1 MFNHIF
7 IVLIIIAVLSFTI
20 MMMIETAA
28 FAARAAGR
36 LIGRPALGTTI
47 HHSLFTA
54 SRFLLISFLPIIGFL
69 VESNISYEKYFLT
82 AVLCL
87 SGSFLGSLII
97 IIHLNKVQK
106 FFQKVFYLY
115 KGSSTIP
122 IALLSA
128 IFIRKKHEIKY
139 VNLKLKLTSDRL
151 IPKKVFV
158 SFLAYSF
165 LGTGF
170 FIAFLLSLIYTDYR
184 LTLSQFTA
192 VFHGVGAVIV
202 SFYLDPMLSRS
213 IDQIKSESDWIN
225 NLYSILIGRIISY
238 LIMSITFISIY
249 YFFFK

>member
-1 MFNHIF
+1 
-7 IVLIIIAVLSFTI
+7 

-36 LIGRPALGTTI
+36 LANKPALGTTI
-47 HHSLFTA
+47 HHTLFTA
-54 SRFLLISFLPIIGFL
+54 SRFLLIIFLPILGFL

-82 AVLCL
+82 VLLCL
-87 SGSFLGSLII
+87 IGSFLGSCII
-97 IIHLNKVQK
+97 IKYLNNVQI

-115 KGSSTIP
+115 KDSTIP
-122 IALLSA
+122 VALLGA
-128 IFIRKKHEIKY
+128 ILKKNDDNLKY
-139 VNLKLKLTSDRL
+139 VNLNLKLTSDRL
-151 IPKKVFV
+151 TPQKVFV

-170 FIAFLLSLIYTDYR
+170 FIAFLLALIYTEHR

-192 VFHGVGAVIV
+192 VFHGFGAIIV

-213 IDQIKSESDWIN
+213 IDQIKSNNMWLN

-238 LIMSITFISIY
+238 FVTSIIFVSVY
-249 YFFFK
+249 YLFFK

>member
-1 MFNHIF
+1 MNI
-7 IVLIIIAVLSFTI
+7 LIIIAVLSFTI

-36 LIGRPALGTTI
+36 LIGKPALGTTI

-54 SRFLLISFLPIIGFL
+54 SRFLLISFLPILGFL

-87 SGSFLGSLII
+87 SSSFLGSFII
-97 IIHLNKVQK
+97 IIYLNKVQN

-115 KGSSTIP
+115 KSSTIP
-122 IALLSA
+122 VALLSA
-128 IFIRKKHEIKY
+128 IFSRKKYEIKY
-139 VNLKLKLTSDRL
+139 VDLNLKLTSDRL

-170 FIAFLLSLIYTDYR
+170 FIAFLLSLIYIDYR

-192 VFHGVGAVIV
+192 VFHGFGAVIV

-238 LIMSITFISIY
+238 LITSIIFVSIY

>member
-1 MFNHIF
+1 MNL
-7 IVLIIIAVLSFTI
+7 LIIIAILSFTI

-36 LIGRPALGTTI
+36 LTGKPALGTTI

-54 SRFLLISFLPIIGFL
+54 SRFFLISFLPILGFL
-69 VESNISYEKYFLT
+69 VESNISYGKYFLT

-87 SGSFLGSLII
+87 SGSFLGSFII
-97 IIHLNKVQK
+97 IIYLNNVQI
-106 FFQKVFYLY
+106 FFQKVFFLY
-115 KGSSTIP
+115 KGSTIP
-122 IALLSA
+122 IALLNA
-128 IFIRKKHEIKY
+128 IFSRKQYRLKY
-139 VNLKLKLTSDRL
+139 IDLNLELSFERL
-151 IPKKVFV
+151 IPRKVFV

-170 FIAFLLSLIYTDYR
+170 FIAFLLSLIYIDYR

-192 VFHGVGAVIV
+192 VFHGCGAIIV

-238 LIMSITFISIY
+238 LITSIIFVITY
-249 YFFFK
+249 YCYFK